1 MKTWIVL
8 LALIAFLDQ
17 SMGQTQRTRITRN
30 RNHQKTVK
38 SIKQMMAN
46 TGARYIPAA
55 RRQSVATEI
64 LGNDDNLEYFGEIS
78 VGTPPQVFNVIF
90 DTGSSTLWFPSV
102 KCFTCSPQRMYN
114 SSASSSYVPEG
125 HNFSIPYGSGSLKG
139 FFSIDTVRMS
149 GLTVKSQ
156 VFGEATSETDSFS
169 GMGILGL
176 AFNDLNFGINTLWDN
191 MIEQKLVRHPVF
203 SFYLSRKGTSDFGG
217 EVIWGGIDHRIYSG
231 YLTYVPVS
239 MPEYWQF
246 TVNSVDIGREYG
258 DRVCTGCQAI
268 ADTGTSLL
276 VVPEPAYRKI
286 NLLLNATDDGDGLA
300 FVPCKS
306 VCYLPNVYLDIGGT
320 IFTLMPKD
328 YLIRAKSNGRPVC
341 VSGFEYLQG
350 NLYWILGDIFIGKF
364 YTVFD
369 MGNERIG
376 FAEVN
381 EGPRFDTR
389 YYL

>member
-1 MKTWIVL
+1 
-8 LALIAFLDQ
+8 
-17 SMGQTQRTRITRN
+17 
-30 RNHQKTVK
+30 
-38 SIKQMMAN
+38 MMAN
-46 TGARYIPAA
+46 TGARYIPAN
-55 RRQSVATEI
+55 RRQSLAIET
-64 LGNDDNLEYFGEIS
+64 LSNHDNLEYFGELS

-90 DTGSSTLWFPSV
+90 DTGSSTLWVPSV
-102 KCFTCSPQRMYN
+102 KCSTCKPQRMYN

-125 HNFSIPYGSGSLKG
+125 QNFSIPYGSGSLKG

-191 MIEQKLVRHPVF
+191 MIAQRLVRYPVF
-203 SFYLSRKGTSDFGG
+203 SFYLRREGTSDFGG

-258 DRVCTGCQAI
+258 DRLCTGCQAI

-286 NLLLNATDDGDGLA
+286 NLLLNATDDDGLA
-300 FVPCKS
+300 FVPCRS
-306 VCYLPNVYLDIGGT
+306 VCYLPDVYLDIGGT
-320 IFTLMPKD
+320 IFTLTPKE
-328 YLIRAKSNGRPVC
+328 YIIKVKSKGRTVC
-341 VSGFEYLQG
+341 ISGFEYLQG

-381 EGPRFDTR
+381 ENPRFFT
-389 YYL
+389 